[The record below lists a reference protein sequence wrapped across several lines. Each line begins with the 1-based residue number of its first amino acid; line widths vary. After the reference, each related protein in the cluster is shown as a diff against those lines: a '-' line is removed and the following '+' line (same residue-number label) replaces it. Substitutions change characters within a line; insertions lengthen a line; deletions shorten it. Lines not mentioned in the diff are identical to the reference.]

1 MFKKNNQVFSS
12 SRAFSFILLG
22 MSDGDFDLVPSYQR
36 DYVWNKNNAQE
47 LLFSIFNGFP
57 IGAISIIEK
66 SNMSDGPYIEIVD
79 GKQRT
84 TTIYKFY
91 INEIPYI
98 DKFGNEVYFKDMTIV
113 DQRHF
118 KNQLTLSVNILSA
131 DVSEIDKYRYFYAI
145 NFAGI
150 PINSVHKEYVKK
162 RILELESIDI

>member
-1 MFKKNNQVFSS
+1 MFEKKNQVFSS

-22 MSDGDFDLVPSYQR
+22 MSDGDFDLEPSYQR
-36 DYVWNKNNAQE
+36 GYVWDKDNAQE

-66 SNMSDGPYIEIVD
+66 SNTSDGPYIEIVD

-91 INEIPYI
+91 TNEIPYI
-98 DKFGNEVYFKDMTIV
+98 DKAGYEVYFKDMDIV

-118 KNQLTLSVNILSA
+118 KNQLTLSVNILSS
-131 DVSEIDKYRYFYAI
+131 DVSEVDKYRYFYSI

-150 PINSVHKEYVKK
+150 PINSAHKEYVKE
-162 RILELESIDI
+162 RILELEAIGI